1 MNDEQ
6 DLILYGNEN
15 NSFGDKICA
24 LILALAPLLQ
34 HYKGIVENAGFTVL
48 ILITPILLLRTLNK
62 LNGGL
67 HNKKCFIAIIPLV
80 IFFFYTILDRDF
92 NGMRLGY
99 VLLMVWIFMCVSN
112 GSINISYFF
121 KIFLFFTSICVCNIS
136 NKISF
141 IYHW

>member
-1 MNDEQ
+1 MDLEQ

-24 LILALAPLLQ
+24 LILAMAPLLQ
-34 HYKGIVENAGFTVL
+34 HYRGIVENAGFTVL

-67 HNKKCFIAIIPLV
+67 HNKKCFFAIIPLV
-80 IFFFYTILDRDF
+80 IFFFYTILVRDF

-99 VLLMVWIFMCVSN
+99 VLLMVWISM
-112 GSINISYFF
+112 SIKTIS
-121 KIFLFFTSICVCNIS
+121 KE
-136 NKISF
+136 F
-141 IYHW
+141 IMRQSYKKCI

>member
-92 NGMRLGY
+92 NGMLLHALDDRWLSTLQHTRQLIL
-99 VLLMVWIFMCVSN
+99 VLCRQWF
-112 GSINISYFF
+112 
-121 KIFLFFTSICVCNIS
+121 
-136 NKISF
+136 
-141 IYHW
+141 